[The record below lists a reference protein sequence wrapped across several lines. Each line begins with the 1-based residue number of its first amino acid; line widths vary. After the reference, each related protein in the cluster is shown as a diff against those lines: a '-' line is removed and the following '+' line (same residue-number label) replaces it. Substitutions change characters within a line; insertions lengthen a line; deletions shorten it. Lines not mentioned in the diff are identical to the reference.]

1 MGILRHITEQIE
13 GRLSNESA
21 LTFVQWCIS
30 NRISRASLLTKN
42 QDRFKISASFNMNF
56 ESIQLGDSSV
66 DFWDSTKLL
75 GNSSYIITDDD
86 MDFGKYLQFFG
97 GESKFLFTKIIIY
110 TFATKKIIHDILI
123 IPLLDDEIFPAEI
136 NSLPIFKRITNSTS
150 HGKFFL
156 NVDKSPFVNKIFL
169 RQLIET
175 IDLLCISKKEFCYD
189 SITKDI
195 FLSGEID
202 EENLIQLNY
211 TTRCLLEKFLEI
223 DNNEV
228 WKFSLL
234 NQQAEI

>member
-75 GNSSYIITDDD
+75 GNSSYLITDDD

-97 GESKFLFTKIIIY
+97 GESKFLFTKIIIV
-110 TFATKKIIHDILI
+110 
-123 IPLLDDEIFPAEI
+123 
-136 NSLPIFKRITNSTS
+136 
-150 HGKFFL
+150 FFFCI
-156 NVDKSPFVNKIFL
+156 DKSL
-169 RQLIET
+169 
-175 IDLLCISKKEFCYD
+175 
-189 SITKDI
+189 
-195 FLSGEID
+195 
-202 EENLIQLNY
+202 
-211 TTRCLLEKFLEI
+211 
-223 DNNEV
+223 
-228 WKFSLL
+228 
-234 NQQAEI
+234 